1 MLHAHKK
8 PVSAVLLAFT
18 VPFASAQSLL
28 VEVGAQRG
36 IESFTRAPGLSAG
49 IAAED
54 FDGDG
59 DVDLFVPNGVGALDQ
74 VYLNDGRGQFTES
87 AASLGLAYAGNHRA
101 GLWFDADGD
110 GDLDLVTA
118 GDCYEDVACTGE
130 SSVRLHR
137 QRPDGTFEEITT
149 LAGLSGDL
157 SILPDTH
164 VGGLAAG
171 DIDND
176 GDLDLFV
183 VFWEGGAHLFM
194 NDGQG
199 QFTDEAQPRG
209 LDLVQNHWQPVMFDF
224 SGDGHLDIFQ
234 AVDFTANRFWINQG
248 NATFVDEAPALGM
261 NNAFNE
267 MGVNLGDPD
276 RDGDLDLYV
285 TNIHTSFGW
294 HNLFYARGPAP
305 LQYSETSGPLGIQDS
320 GCGWGNS
327 FVDLDLN
334 GWQDLVSTDSCSTGK
349 ARVFLNDLP
358 TSGTF
363 LNVSRRVGIDGRNG
377 TGLVTF
383 DMDGDGD
390 RDVVQADV
398 GQLRLFENRHVIDR
412 FRRFLVVKPR
422 MAGGNPT
429 AIGTKVTVI
438 NGAFRT
444 ARAIL
449 AGSSIMSQEPAQAH
463 FGLGTTNE
471 VDVLVEW
478 PDGTS
483 TTLLDVAANQV
494 ITVTKP

>member
-1 MLHAHKK
+1 MLQAPKK
-8 PVSAVLLAFT
+8 PLFAALFVLSTPLLG
-18 VPFASAQSLL
+18 AQSLL

-36 IESFTRAPGLSAG
+36 IQAFTRAPGLSAG
-49 IAAED
+49 LAAED

-59 DVDLFVPNGVGALDQ
+59 DIDLFVPNGLGAVDQ
-74 VYLNDGRGQFTES
+74 VYVNDGLGQFTES
-87 AASLGLAYAGNHRA
+87 AASLGLAHSGNHRA
-101 GLWFDADGD
+101 GLWFDIDGD
-110 GDLDLVTA
+110 GDLDLATV
-118 GDCYEDVACTGE
+118 GDCYEDTPCTGA
-130 SSVRLHR
+130 SSIRLHR
-137 QRPDGTFEEITT
+137 QRSNGTFEEVTAT
-149 LAGLSGDL
+149 SGLSGDL
-157 SILPDTH
+157 SLHPDTH
-164 VGGLAAG
+164 VGGIAAG
-171 DIDND
+171 DIDSD

-183 VFWEGGAHLFM
+183 VFWEGLAHLYI

-199 QFTDEAQPRG
+199 QFTDEAQARG
-209 LDLVQNHWQPVMFDF
+209 LSIEQNHWQPVMFDF

-248 NATFVDEAPALGM
+248 NATFLDEAPALGM

-276 RDGDLDLYV
+276 RDGDLDLYI

-305 LQYSETSGPLGIQDS
+305 LQYTETSASLGVQDS
-320 GCGWGNS
+320 GCGWGTS

-334 GWQDLVSTDSCSTGK
+334 GWQDLLATDSCTEAK
-349 ARVFLNDLP
+349 ARVFFNDLP
-358 TSGTF
+358 NTGTF
-363 LNVSRRVGIDGRNG
+363 LNVSRRAGIDGRNG

-390 RDVVQADV
+390 RDVVQADE

-412 FRRFLVVKPR
+412 FRRYLIVRPR
-422 MAGGNPT
+422 MTGGNPT
-429 AIGTKVTVI
+429 AIGTKVTI
-438 NGAFRT
+438 TNGPYST

-463 FGLGTTNE
+463 FGLGTTDA

-478 PDGTS
+478 PDGTT
-483 TTLLDVAANQV
+483 TTLLNVAANQV
-494 ITVTKP
+494 ITVTPG